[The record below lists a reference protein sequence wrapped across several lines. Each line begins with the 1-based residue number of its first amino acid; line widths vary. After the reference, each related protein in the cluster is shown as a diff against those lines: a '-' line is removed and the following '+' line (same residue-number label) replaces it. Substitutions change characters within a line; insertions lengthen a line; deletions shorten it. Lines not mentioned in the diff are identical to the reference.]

1 MDMAKG
7 ANLALALLLEFA
19 MLAAFGY
26 WAFGAAHGGWVGA
39 IAAGVI
45 IAVAIALWAVW
56 GAPKSTRRLRM
67 PGLLVFKIVM
77 FGLAVIGLWVA
88 GQPVW
93 APVLAVAT
101 AINLLLANV
110 WGQQ

>member
-1 MDMAKG
+1 MAKG

-26 WAFGAAHGGWVGA
+26 WAFGAAHGGWTGA
-39 IAAGVI
+39 VAALVI
-45 IAVAIALWAVW
+45 IAIAIGLWAVW
-56 GAPKSTRRLRM
+56 GAPKSVRRLKM

-77 FGLAVIGLWVA
+77 FGLAVIGLWAA

-93 APVLAVAT
+93 ALVLAVAT
-101 AINLLLANV
+101 AINLLLANI